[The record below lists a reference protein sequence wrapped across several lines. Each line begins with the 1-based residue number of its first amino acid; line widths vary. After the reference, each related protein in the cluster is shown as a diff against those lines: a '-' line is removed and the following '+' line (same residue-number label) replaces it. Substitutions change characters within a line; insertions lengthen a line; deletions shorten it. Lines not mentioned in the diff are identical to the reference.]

1 MSTLPTLERELLTT
15 AHRRAARPAWRR
27 SRRRTGLLALLAVV
41 AIGGGATA
49 AAEILRAPIV
59 TGRPIPAAA
68 NPPAPR
74 QLGTGQGELD
84 ALTQPATPTTTLP
97 AQLQANI
104 TEETVSGENPSLG
117 RKALTTSWGD
127 TFWLLPAADGK
138 VCLLVNGGGGGC
150 SPASQIASGTFNG
163 VMPCHHGGAVYN
175 GLLPNDAS
183 DISLTLDDA
192 SQQPLTVT
200 NNVWATQIPRDHAQP
215 TTLNWTHNGTRQHAP
230 TSPLPPAAP
239 GSADRCSS

>member
-84 ALTQPATPTTTLP
+84 ALTQPAPPTTTLP

-104 TEETVSGENPSLG
+104 TEETV
-117 RKALTTSWGD
+117 
-127 TFWLLPAADGK
+127 
-138 VCLLVNGGGGGC
+138 
-150 SPASQIASGTFNG
+150 
-163 VMPCHHGGAVYN
+163 
-175 GLLPNDAS
+175 
-183 DISLTLDDA
+183 
-192 SQQPLTVT
+192 
-200 NNVWATQIPRDHAQP
+200 
-215 TTLNWTHNGTRQHAP
+215 
-230 TSPLPPAAP
+230 
-239 GSADRCSS
+239 